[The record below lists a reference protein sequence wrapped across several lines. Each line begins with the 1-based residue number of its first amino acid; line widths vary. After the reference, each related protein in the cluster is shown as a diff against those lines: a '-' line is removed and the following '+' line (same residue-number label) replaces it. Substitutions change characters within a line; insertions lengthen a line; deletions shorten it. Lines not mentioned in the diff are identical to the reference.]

1 MSSATNSSGFFIDSL
16 CEQYFT
22 VFIMIIGKNVQGPKG
37 KDGEKGEIGSPGLPG
52 IQGEIGNLFRI
63 VHSIRTNLKFSQEFF
78 HTTELQNVVY
88 SRCVPFL

>member
-37 KDGEKGEIGSPGLPG
+37 KDGEKGEIGLTGLPG
-52 IQGEIGNLFRI
+52 IQGEIGNFIIILY
-63 VHSIRTNLKFSQEFF
+63 LKLSQEFF